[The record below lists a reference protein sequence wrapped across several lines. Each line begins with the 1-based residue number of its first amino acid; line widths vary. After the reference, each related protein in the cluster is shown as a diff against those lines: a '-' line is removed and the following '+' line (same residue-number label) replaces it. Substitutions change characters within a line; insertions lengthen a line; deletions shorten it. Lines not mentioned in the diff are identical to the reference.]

1 MLSKILYD
9 TRDNLIKRCQPEPKG
24 SANLPSFKGLCRSAR
39 IPEDEKEYMKT
50 CLIEGELLTN
60 EVQSKYRINNSEA
73 ILKPKVNLFIN
84 KTQVDISAAET
95 FTLSINI
102 TDTLTNEI
110 FSSVDITI
118 EDAVITIDLS
128 NNVGSQEIELSEV
141 GKYMITCNEDRFR
154 SNSIEVEGV

>member
-1 MLSKILYD
+1 MNSKILFD
-9 TRDNLIKRCQPEPKG
+9 TRNNNIMRCQPKPHG
-24 SANLPSFKGLCRSAR
+24 SAELPDFKGLCKSAR
-39 IPEDEKEYMKT
+39 ISEDQKQYMST
-50 CLIEGELLTN
+50 CLIDKNLLTK
-60 EVQSKYRINNSEA
+60 EAKRKYRINNNEV
-73 ILKPKVNLFIN
+73 ILKSKVNISTD
-84 KTQVDISAAET
+84 KSQVDISAAET

-102 TDTLTNEI
+102 TNVLENETLST
-110 FSSVDITI
+110 VDITI